1 MLLMNGSINSV
12 FQVNQLQRRLI
23 MDKDKFQYFLEF
35 VQMRMQ
41 DNDFAQ
47 MYKANQ
53 FELWY
58 SDFMEVLSQKYWEPA
73 NEE

>member
-1 MLLMNGSINSV
+1 
-12 FQVNQLQRRLI
+12 

-35 VQMRMQ
+35 IRMRMQ

-47 MYKANQ
+47 MYKADQ
-53 FELWY
+53 FEIWY
-58 SDFMEVLSQKYWEPA
+58 ADFMEVLSQKYGEPA

>member
-1 MLLMNGSINSV
+1 
-12 FQVNQLQRRLI
+12 

-35 VQMRMQ
+35 VQRRMQ

-53 FELWY
+53 FEIWY
-58 SDFMEVLSQKYWEPA
+58 DDFMEILSQKYMEPS
-73 NEE
+73 NED